1 MAQLSRIHDVLLRIS
16 RYSFTAT
23 HVHLCV
29 AMLQRYV
36 SLISKELSPGCNYR
50 QGEIESAVATNRNLF
65 IIFPWWLEQTTGIKF
80 EVEDASSVPIRYA
93 CIVRDWRE
101 SCVAGWLLRLLLLG
115 ECLYFLFF
123 PLRFISLPFLFS
135 SLLLRFLILFRPFP
149 VFIIAFKYTCSLSF
163 TARKKSWEP
172 YRDGGRKQTRY

>member
-80 EVEDASSVPIRYA
+80 EVEDVLSVPIRYA
-93 CIVRDWRE
+93 CVVRDSRE
-101 SCVAGWLLRLLLLG
+101 SCVAGWLLRLLSLG

-123 PLRFISLPFLFS
+123 LFALFHSLFFFLLFFFFFFFFLFFFV
-135 SLLLRFLILFRPFP
+135 LCLF
-149 VFIIAFKYTCSLSF
+149 S
-163 TARKKSWEP
+163 
-172 YRDGGRKQTRY
+172 